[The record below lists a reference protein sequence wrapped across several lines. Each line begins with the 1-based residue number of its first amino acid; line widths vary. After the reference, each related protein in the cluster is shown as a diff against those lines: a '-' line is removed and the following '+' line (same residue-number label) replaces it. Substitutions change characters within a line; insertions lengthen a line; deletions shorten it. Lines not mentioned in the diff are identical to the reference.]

1 MDVDYDKSRGVIAS
15 RTDGLKVKDI
25 RFYNF
30 GATMT
35 PLQSCSECYHFK
47 LWVTGG
53 KTTYFSNISYNN
65 IQGKY
70 IFW

>member
-1 MDVDYDKSRGVIAS
+1 MDVDYDKSRGVIAA
-15 RTDGLKVKDI
+15 RTDGLKFKDI
-25 RFYNF
+25 RFFNF
-30 GATMT
+30 GPTMT

-53 KTTYFSNISYNN
+53 KTTLFSNISYNN
-65 IQGKY
+65 IQGNY